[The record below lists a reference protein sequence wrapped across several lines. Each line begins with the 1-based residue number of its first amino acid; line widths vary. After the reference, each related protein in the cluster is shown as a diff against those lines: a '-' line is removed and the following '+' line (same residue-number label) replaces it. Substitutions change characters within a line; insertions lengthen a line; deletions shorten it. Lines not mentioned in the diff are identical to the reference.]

1 MLKTATDGL
10 ADATRSPQSLVIL
23 PPTIQS
29 KLEFLVVTV
38 WYAEELPDMDGGGI
52 FMNAKG
58 IDAFL
63 SVRFASNLQVPFTGD
78 IVTQTPKKPWCVR
91 RSGPSSL

>member
-1 MLKTATDGL
+1 MLKTAQDGL
-10 ADATRSPQSLVIL
+10 ADQHRTPQSLVIL
-23 PPTIQS
+23 PPTIQA

-58 IDAFL
+58 IDAYV
-63 SVRFASNLQVPFTGD
+63 SVRFAGNPSCNTRVET
-78 IVTQTPKKPWCVR
+78 R
-91 RSGPSSL
+91 RINSKTDKLRYVAIKI